1 MNKITISAIAVVAGL
16 LALFLAKNSIQTTLF
31 DRSKFLDCFEAEVI
45 SEYQMQ
51 SIRSGQ
57 QTAGI
62 FESMLKPQLRSSANQ
77 TVDFVKKNGLADVL
91 ERAKRDVDK
100 LTDSRLEKLQS
111 EGELPEKETYLILS
125 EAEEVCLER
134 QTIW

>member
-62 FESMLKPQLRSSANQ
+62 FESMLNLNFDQAPIK
-77 TVDFVKKNGLADVL
+77 
-91 ERAKRDVDK
+91 
-100 LTDSRLEKLQS
+100 QS
-111 EGELPEKETYLILS
+111 ILLKS
-125 EAEEVCLER
+125 MG
-134 QTIW
+134 